1 MASGR
6 AIGPSE
12 SRAGRAVRARSVR
25 ELAEREGFEPS
36 MQVTPHGGLANRCT
50 RPLCDLSVATA
61 AGILSWASE
70 DPAHGRH
77 AGHHQPSADHMGRA
91 MAGRDRRAE
100 PRRRADPPGRIRPA
114 WPALYEREAARIRSL
129 LGDRV
134 RLLEHAG
141 STSVPGLAAKP
152 IIDIELAV
160 ADSADEP
167 AYVPDLE
174 AGGYVLHGRE
184 PDWFEH
190 RLFKGTDP
198 AVNLHVFSAGSPEID
213 RTLAFRDRLR
223 TDEDDR
229 RPVRGHQA
237 RAGGPRLGLRPG
249 LRRCQGRD
257 RRGDPRAGLAER
269 AGRALMARPAL
280 TSSAP
285 VDTVRPRT

>member
-1 MASGR
+1 MADTPDTTSQPPATWAERWPG
-6 AIGPSE
+6 AIGEP
-12 SRAGRAVRARSVR
+12 SRADGQIL
-25 ELAEREGFEPS
+25 LA
-36 MQVTPHGGLANRCT
+36 
-50 RPLCDLSVATA
+50 DY
-61 AGILSWASE
+61 
-70 DPAHGRH
+70 D
-77 AGHHQPSADHMGRA
+77 
-91 MAGRDRRAE
+91 
-100 PRRRADPPGRIRPA
+100 PA

-160 ADSADEP
+160 PDSADEP

-174 AGGYVLHGRE
+174 AGGYVLRGRE

-198 AVNLHVFSAGSPEID
+198 AVNLHVFSEGSPEID

-229 RPVRGHQA
+229 RLYEATKRELAARDWVYVQDYADAKDEIVAAILA
-237 RAGGPRLGLRPG
+237 RAM
-249 LRRCQGRD
+249 
-257 RRGDPRAGLAER
+257 AER
-269 AGRALMARPAL
+269 PTLTAPPAL

-285 VDTVRPRT
+285 VDTVRART